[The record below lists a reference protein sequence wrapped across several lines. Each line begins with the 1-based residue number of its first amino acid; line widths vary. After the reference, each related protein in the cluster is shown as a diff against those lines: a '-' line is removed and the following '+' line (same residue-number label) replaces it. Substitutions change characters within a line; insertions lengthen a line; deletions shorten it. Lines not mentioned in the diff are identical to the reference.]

1 MSNRDYYEVL
11 GINKG
16 ATETEVK
23 KAYRKLAVKHHPDRN
38 PDDDSAAERFRE
50 ATEAYEV
57 LKDSTKRSQYDQY
70 GHAAFDQQSGGFG
83 GGGFGG
89 GDGFDMNDAMEAFL
103 RNFGGFGGGGF
114 GGQQSTPDNRGRT
127 LQAKVK
133 LSLEDVANGITK
145 KIKLNKQIA
154 CKSCSGSGA
163 ESGSS
168 PVTCSQC
175 NGMGKVRQV
184 RRTML
189 GQMMTEGICPGCGGR
204 GQKVE
209 HPCSSCAGSGT
220 VRGSETVEVKIPKG
234 VSTGNFMDLQ
244 GRGDTGMQGGPAGDL
259 RIMMEVKEHEIF
271 ERHGD
276 DIVVDLPVSPVDLAL
291 GAKINVPTLEGKVAL
306 KIPAGTQTHK
316 LFRLRGKGLPILN
329 RRGSGDQMV
338 RIISWTP
345 QKMSKDQQE
354 ILEQLR
360 DELASKTPAPGR
372 G

>member
-1 MSNRDYYEVL
+1 MSTRDYYEVL
-11 GINKG
+11 GVSKG
-16 ATETEVK
+16 ATETEIK

-38 PDDDSAAERFRE
+38 PDDDTAAERFRE
-50 ATEAYEV
+50 ATESYEV
-57 LKDSTKRSQYDQY
+57 LKDTQKRAQYDQY

-83 GGGFGG
+83 GASGFG
-89 GDGFDMNDAMEAFL
+89 GFDMNDAMESFL

-114 GGQQSTPDNRGRT
+114 GGGQSAPDNRGRT

-133 LSLEDVANGITK
+133 LTLENVADGVTK
-145 KIKLNKQIA
+145 KIKLNKQIP
-154 CKSCSGSGA
+154 CESCSGSGA
-163 ESGSS
+163 AAGST

-209 HPCSSCAGSGT
+209 HPCSSCSGSGT
-220 VRGSETVEVKIPKG
+220 VRGSETVEVKIPQG

-244 GRGDTGMQGGPAGDL
+244 NRGDAGMQGGPAGDL
-259 RIMMEVKEHEIF
+259 RIMMEVKEHELF

-276 DIVVDLPVSPVDLAL
+276 DIVLDLPVSPIDLAL
-291 GAKINVPTLEGKVAL
+291 GAKINVPTLDGKVAL

-329 RRGSGDQMV
+329 RRGCGDQMV
-338 RIISWTP
+338 RIICWTP
-345 QKMSKDQQE
+345 QKLSRDQNVL
-354 ILEQLR
+354 LEKLR
-360 DELASKTPAPGR
+360 NDLSGKTPEPGR
-372 G
+372 